1 VNNPFTIECQVCG
14 QNLELEYPQT
24 GDAGMDRLLLKVAK
38 GCVHDR
44 CFNERRHANDEA
56 QEVERITARS
66 QAWPLLCEP
75 YYQNCTEWIKTGEA
89 MGKLN
94 MPSVRQAL
102 EWQYNPKGLLLHGK
116 QSGTGKTTSMWC
128 IMHREFIAG
137 RFIVKV
143 SHTELAKKAI
153 KISFKSE
160 PGIFRWAHT
169 LKTSDILFID
179 DLGKARFKSA
189 DGEGRASEEF
199 LFDIFAPSVSI
210 EEAKNF
216 LPRAIELLKRVTNY
230 QKNLIYLFYFIL
242 FYFILFILFNLFI
255 LFIYLFIYL
264 FI

>member
-199 LFDIFAPSVSI
+199 LFDILDARINAKLPTMFTCNMTGEELKRSMSSDRGPGFTRRIRDFFVSI
-210 EEAKNF
+210 KF
-216 LPRAIELLKRVTNY
+216 DMLGK
-230 QKNLIYLFYFIL
+230 
-242 FYFILFILFNLFI
+242 
-255 LFIYLFIYL
+255 
-264 FI
+264 